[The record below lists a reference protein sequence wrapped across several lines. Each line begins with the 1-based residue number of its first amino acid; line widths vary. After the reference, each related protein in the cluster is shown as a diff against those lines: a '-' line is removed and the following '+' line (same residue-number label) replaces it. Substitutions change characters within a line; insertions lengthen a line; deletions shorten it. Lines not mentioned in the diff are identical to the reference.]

1 MLVTSLIAVAIS
13 LTLIVVGFVAIKKV
27 VSGSLDKE
35 RKTFT
40 EQITTVTTKLD
51 DLAQYGESYAPK
63 TLLDIIV
70 SKIEGI
76 GSELAKEKTQ
86 LTTIEAKLDEA
97 QKKVEVKES
106 QQQDVKTAKDEDQ
119 AVLEQLLST
128 FADLSSESTVLEQK
142 LAQSLKNLD
151 VILAE
156 SSLTADQ
163 KEGLQDLSN
172 AMTEAG
178 SRLRDLITQH
188 SQINE
193 RLAMLKQQH
202 TELEDE
208 YTKLVEKQLGE

>member
-1 MLVTSLIAVAIS
+1 MFVSSLIAAGIS
-13 LTLIVVGFVAIKKV
+13 LVLIVAGFIGIKKV

-40 EQITTVTTKLD
+40 EQIEGLTTKLD
-51 DLAQYGESYAPK
+51 NIAQYGDSYAPK

-70 SKIEGI
+70 GKIEGI
-76 GSELAKEKTQ
+76 GAELAKEKAQ
-86 LTTIEAKLDEA
+86 LTTIETKLDDA

-119 AVLEQLLST
+119 AVLENLLAT

-151 VILAE
+151 IILAE
-156 SSLTADQ
+156 SSLTIEQ
-163 KEGLQDLSN
+163 KAGMQELSN

-188 SQINE
+188 SQITE
-193 RLAMLKQQH
+193 RLSMLKQQH